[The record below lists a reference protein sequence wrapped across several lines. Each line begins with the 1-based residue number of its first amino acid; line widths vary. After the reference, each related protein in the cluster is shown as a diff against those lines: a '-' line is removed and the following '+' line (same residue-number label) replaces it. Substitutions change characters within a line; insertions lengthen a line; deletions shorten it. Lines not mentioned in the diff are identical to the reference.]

1 MRITS
6 RMPVRS
12 TVAAV
17 LCGALVTAGA
27 VAAGMSVAVA
37 QADGPPPIPG
47 VTGMPG
53 AHGGVRDLFGA
64 VGVDGP

>member
-37 QADGPPPIPG
+37 
-47 VTGMPG
+47 
-53 AHGGVRDLFGA
+53 
-64 VGVDGP
+64 